1 MQAIPDTVD
10 AWRMV
15 TARRTFQGSLP
26 VAGLSRLVE
35 ALADPT
41 GTVDYDVE
49 FGRDELGVAFFAIR
63 ARTELRLTCQ
73 RSLEPFALPVAIDT
87 RLGLIVREEEEAGLP
102 PGYEP
107 LLLESAE
114 FNPAD
119 VIEDE
124 LLLALP
130 LIAVKPGLE
139 ESEASW
145 STGPDEAPEPERK
158 NPFAVLDRLKKSG

>member
-1 MQAIPDTVD
+1 MQGIPDSVD

-15 TARRTFQGSLP
+15 AARRTFQGSLP
-26 VAGLSRLVE
+26 VAALTRLVE
-35 ALADPT
+35 AIAEPA
-41 GTVDYDVE
+41 GTVSYDVE
-49 FGRDELGVAFFAIR
+49 FGRDELGVAFLAIR
-63 ARTELRLTCQ
+63 AQTELRLMCQ
-73 RSLEPFALPVAIDT
+73 RSLEPFSWPVAIDT

-114 FNPAD
+114 FKPAD

-130 LIAVKPGLE
+130 LIPVKPGLD
-139 ESEASW
+139 ESAVNW
-145 STGPDEAPEPERK
+145 STGPDAEPEPARP

>member
-1 MQAIPDTVD
+1 MQAIPDSVD

-26 VAGLSRLVE
+26 VASLGRLAE
-35 ALADPT
+35 AVAEPT

-49 FGRDELGVAFFAIR
+49 FGRDDLGVAFLAIR
-63 ARTELRLTCQ
+63 ARTELQLTCQ
-73 RSLEPFALPVAIDT
+73 RTLEPFAWPVAIDT

-114 FNPAD
+114 LVPAD

-130 LIAVKPGLE
+130 LIPVKPGLE
-139 ESEASW
+139 ESDMNW
-145 STGPDEAPEPERK
+145 STGPDDEPEPARP

>member
-26 VAGLSRLVE
+26 VASLPRLVE
-35 ALADPT
+35 ALADAT
-41 GTVDYDVE
+41 GTIAYDVE
-49 FGRDELGVAFFAIR
+49 FGRDDLGVAFFAIH
-63 ARTELRLTCQ
+63 AQGELRLVCQ
-73 RSLEPFALPVAIDT
+73 RSLEPFSWPVTIDT

-102 PGYEP
+102 PGVEP

-114 FNPAD
+114 LRPAD

-130 LIAVKPGLE
+130 LIPVKPGNE
-139 ESEASW
+139 ESTTEW
-145 STGPDEAPEPERK
+145 STGPDEAPEPERP

>member
-15 TARRTFQGSLP
+15 TARRSFQGRLP

-35 ALADPT
+35 ALAEPA
-41 GTVDYDVE
+41 GTVEYDVE
-49 FGRDELGVAFFAIR
+49 FGRDDLGVAFFAIR
-63 ARTELRLTCQ
+63 AQTELRLICQ
-73 RSLEPFALPVAIDT
+73 RSLEPFSLPVAIDT

-114 FNPAD
+114 FSPAD

-130 LIAVKPGLE
+130 LIPVKPGLE
-139 ESEASW
+139 ESAASW
-145 STGPDEAPEPERK
+145 STGPEEEPEPERP